1 MSEKMLLEIANDSLT
16 PKKSDKQSSSDLF
29 ERLREEDEDGLDYEI
44 ESYEVISEYRQKTLI
59 NKIQYYKLL
68 MPAQR
73 VSKSFKDLSMSF
85 KFNPL
90 SGDLITLKNENAIAR
105 AVRNIVSTTPGEK
118 LFDPEF
124 GSSVSEILFENV
136 DDITAVSIEDEIQSC
151 LGNYEPRVELIDV
164 DVDPNFDENQFDVL
178 ITYRIVG
185 VDIPPS
191 QLEFALLPSR

>member
-1 MSEKMLLEIANDSLT
+1 
-16 PKKSDKQSSSDLF
+16 
-29 ERLREEDEDGLDYEI
+29 
-44 ESYEVISEYRQKTLI
+44 
-59 NKIQYYKLL
+59 

-73 VSKSFKDLSMSF
+73 VSKSFKDISISF

-90 SGDLITLKNENAIAR
+90 SGDLIALKNENAIAR

-118 LFDPEF
+118 FFDPDF

-136 DDITAVSIEDEIQSC
+136 DDITAISIKDEIKNSLQ
-151 LGNYEPRVELIDV
+151 NYEPRVELIDV
-164 DVDPNFDENQFDVL
+164 KVNPNFDENQFDVI
-178 ITYRIVG
+178 ITYRIIG

>member
-1 MSEKMLLEIANDSLT
+1 
-16 PKKSDKQSSSDLF
+16 
-29 ERLREEDEDGLDYEI
+29 
-44 ESYEVISEYRQKTLI
+44 
-59 NKIQYYKLL
+59 

-73 VSKSFKDLSMSF
+73 VSKSFKDLSISF

-90 SGDLITLKNENAIAR
+90 SGDLIALKNENAIAR

-118 LFDPEF
+118 FFDPDF

-136 DDITAVSIEDEIQSC
+136 DDITAISIQDEIKNC
-151 LGNYEPRVELIDV
+151 LQNYEPRVEIIDV
-164 DVDPNFDENQFDVL
+164 KVDPNFDENQFDVV

>member
-1 MSEKMLLEIANDSLT
+1 MSEKMLREIANDSMT
-16 PKKSDKQSSSDLF
+16 PKKSDKQSSSDFF

-105 AVRNIVSTTPGEK
+105 AVRNIVLTTPGEK
-118 LFDPEF
+118 FFDPDF
-124 GSSVSEILFENV
+124 GSNVGEILFENV
-136 DDITAVSIEDEIQSC
+136 DDITAVSIEDEIKSS
-151 LGNYEPRVELIDV
+151 LKNYEPRVELIDV
-164 DVDPNFDENQFDVL
+164 NVEPNFDENQFDV
-178 ITYRIVG
+178 IISYRIVG
-185 VDIPPS
+185 IDIPPS

>member
-1 MSEKMLLEIANDSLT
+1 
-16 PKKSDKQSSSDLF
+16 
-29 ERLREEDEDGLDYEI
+29 
-44 ESYEVISEYRQKTLI
+44 
-59 NKIQYYKLL
+59 

-90 SGDLITLKNENAIAR
+90 SGDLIALKNENAIAK

-118 LFDPEF
+118 FFDPEF
-124 GSSVSEILFENV
+124 GSNVGEILFENV
-136 DDITAVSIEDEIQSC
+136 DDITAVAIQDEIRNC

-164 DVDPNFDENQFDVL
+164 FANPNFDENQFDVT

-185 VDIPPS
+185 VDLPPS
-191 QLEFALLPSR
+191 KLDFALLPSR

>member
-1 MSEKMLLEIANDSLT
+1 
-16 PKKSDKQSSSDLF
+16 
-29 ERLREEDEDGLDYEI
+29 
-44 ESYEVISEYRQKTLI
+44 
-59 NKIQYYKLL
+59 

-85 KFNPL
+85 KYNPL

-105 AVRNIVSTTPGEK
+105 AVRNIVLTSPGEK
-118 LFDPEF
+118 LFNPEF
-124 GSSVSEILFENV
+124 GSSISEILFENV
-136 DDITAVSIEDEIQSC
+136 DDITAISIQDEISSS
-151 LGNYEPRVELIDV
+151 LKNYEPRVELINV
-164 DVDPNFDENQFDVL
+164 DVDPNFDQNQFDVI

>member
-1 MSEKMLLEIANDSLT
+1 
-16 PKKSDKQSSSDLF
+16 
-29 ERLREEDEDGLDYEI
+29 
-44 ESYEVISEYRQKTLI
+44 
-59 NKIQYYKLL
+59 

-105 AVRNIVSTTPGEK
+105 AVRNIVLTSPGEK
-118 LFDPEF
+118 LFNPEF
-124 GSSVSEILFENV
+124 GSSISEILFENV
-136 DDITAVSIEDEIQSC
+136 DDITAISIQDEISSS
-151 LGNYEPRVELIDV
+151 LKNYEPRVELIDV
-164 DVDPNFDENQFDVL
+164 DVDPNFDQNQFDVR

-191 QLEFALLPSR
+191 QLDFALLPSR

>member
-1 MSEKMLLEIANDSLT
+1 
-16 PKKSDKQSSSDLF
+16 
-29 ERLREEDEDGLDYEI
+29 
-44 ESYEVISEYRQKTLI
+44 
-59 NKIQYYKLL
+59 

-118 LFDPEF
+118 LFSPDF

-136 DDITAVSIEDEIQSC
+136 DDITAVSIEDEIKSC

-164 DVDPNFDENQFDVL
+164 FVDPNFDENQFDVT
-178 ITYRIVG
+178 ITYRIIG
-185 VDIPPS
+185 VDLPPS
-191 QLEFALLPSR
+191 QLDFALLPSR

>member
-1 MSEKMLLEIANDSLT
+1 
-16 PKKSDKQSSSDLF
+16 
-29 ERLREEDEDGLDYEI
+29 
-44 ESYEVISEYRQKTLI
+44 
-59 NKIQYYKLL
+59 

-124 GSSVSEILFENV
+124 GSTVSEILFENLN
-136 DDITAVSIEDEIQSC
+136 DITAVSIRDEIRSS
-151 LGNYEPRVELIDV
+151 LRNYEPRVELIDV
-164 DVDPNFDENQFDVL
+164 NVDPNFDENQFDVL
-178 ITYRIVG
+178 IKYRIIG
-185 VDIPPS
+185 VDIPAS
-191 QLEFALLPSR
+191 QIEFALLPSR